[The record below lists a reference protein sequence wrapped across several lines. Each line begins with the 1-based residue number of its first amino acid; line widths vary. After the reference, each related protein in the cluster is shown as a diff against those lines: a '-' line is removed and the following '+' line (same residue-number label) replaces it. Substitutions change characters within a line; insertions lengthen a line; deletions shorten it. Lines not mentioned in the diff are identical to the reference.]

1 MGSDVKDANE
11 DGLGAIM
18 NCEHLTVSGSRVA
31 TDKTPGFTRSR
42 VYLLRI
48 KL

>member
-11 DGLGAIM
+11 DGLGAIT

-31 TDKTPGFTRSR
+31 TDKTPGFTRLR